1 LRCSFGNTKKNGYI
15 DSGGLS
21 GKKNYFVLGCGRWSV
36 SRLVV
41 YEVEM
46 AIINPKIQEH
56 FTNPRNMGE
65 LDNPTVTGRG
75 GDPDGCGD
83 YIELQL
89 RLENE
94 RIVDLAAKVFG
105 CPYAIAT
112 TSVFTELIKGK
123 LLSDAMEVN
132 DHEVAE
138 ALGGLPE
145 VKKHCSLMG
154 PEALRRA
161 ASEYILCR
169 ISTPCEVGRHAE
181 D

>member
-1 LRCSFGNTKKNGYI
+1 
-15 DSGGLS
+15 
-21 GKKNYFVLGCGRWSV
+21 
-36 SRLVV
+36 
-41 YEVEM
+41 M

-65 LDNPTVTGRG
+65 LENFTVAGRG

-83 YIELQL
+83 YVEL
-89 RLENE
+89 RLLLEDE
-94 RIVDLAAKVFG
+94 RIVDIAARVYG

-112 TSVFTELIKGK
+112 TSVFTELVKGK
-123 LLSDAMEVN
+123 LLSDALEVDDQDVVN
-132 DHEVAE
+132 

-154 PEALRRA
+154 PEALKRA
-161 ASEYILCR
+161 ASEYILLR
-169 ISTPCEVGRHAE
+169 ITTPCEVGHAQ